1 MDTYLTYLTQ
11 ATATLVPGLDPDG
24 LLARQALAL
33 AVHAASAANA
43 TTDLAAAA
51 DWELYRLVIGD
62 AEKILTADLDPL
74 VLATDRLPPVGPDS
88 VDLRHTVVILVRRLA
103 DLYTGAA
110 AGERGS
116 PWRRLVWTA
125 VACRLDDACRELI

>member
-1 MDTYLTYLTQ
+1 MDTYLDYLTQ

-43 TTDLAAAA
+43 ATDVTAVA
-51 DWELYRLVIGD
+51 DWDFYCVSIGE
-62 AEKILTADLDPL
+62 AEQILTADLDPL
-74 VLATDRLPPVGPDS
+74 HLATDRLPPVGPDS
-88 VDLRHTVVILVRRLA
+88 PSLRHTVRTLVRRLA

-116 PWRRLVWTA
+116 PWRRLVWA
-125 VACRLDDACRELI
+125 SVAYRLDEACRELA